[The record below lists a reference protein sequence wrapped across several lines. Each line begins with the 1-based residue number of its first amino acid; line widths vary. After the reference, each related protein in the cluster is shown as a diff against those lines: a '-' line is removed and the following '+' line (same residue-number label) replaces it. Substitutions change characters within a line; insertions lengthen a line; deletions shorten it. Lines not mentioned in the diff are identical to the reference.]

1 MALIVLQDVV
11 GLKKNTGTPAA
22 VANGVCIFLSV
33 RYGMNQPRVCCDF
46 EDVFGL
52 FSCDL
57 SA

>member
-1 MALIVLQDVV
+1 MALFVLQDVV
-11 GLKKNTGTPAA
+11 GLEENTGTPAA
-22 VANGVCIFLSV
+22 VADGVHILLSV
-33 RYGMNQPRVCCDF
+33 RYGMDQPRVCGDF

>member
-1 MALIVLQDVV
+1 MALFVLQDMV
-11 GLKKNTGTPAA
+11 GLKEDTGTPAA
-22 VANGVCIFLSV
+22 VADGVYLFLSI
-33 RYGMNQPRVCCDF
+33 RHGMDQPRVCCDF